1 MTKRAVPKAALL
13 GTSAGNYYEKVN
25 PGGFLGQLMD
35 ADKAKK
41 QQKADAP
48 KSA

>member
-1 MTKRAVPKAALL
+1 MKHAVPKAALL
-13 GTSAGNYYEKVN
+13 GTTSGNYYQKVN
-25 PGGFLGQLMD
+25 QGGFLGQLMD